1 MPRWS
6 LVSAVIRRDVVAY
19 FSNPI
24 GYVFITV
31 FVGLSALSAFWPD
44 EFFASNLATLDT
56 LTDKLPVLLLFFVPA
71 ITMGVW
77 ADERRQ
83 GTEELLL
90 TLPATE
96 LELVLGKYGASLSTY
111 AIALLFSLMHVLVLT
126 LVGDPDWGL
135 LIATYFGYFLL
146 GASLLS
152 MGMIGSLFAG
162 SPTVAFIYG
171 AILCG
176 SAVFF
181 ARFGELVTDPG
192 TPMNRFFVEGS
203 VLFPFREAANGVVTL
218 QTLFTA
224 VTTIAAMILLAVVV
238 LAARRRGR
246 LSPHGPVRF
255 AAVAL
260 LGLSVSI
267 LASRAAFRVD
277 LTAERLN
284 TLSATTDEVLAKL
297 DPERPVYLR
306 AYVSSNVPHDYVGV
320 RKKLLQTLREYDAR
334 AGGSIVLEVR
344 PTEPYSEAAREAE
357 EQYGIQ
363 AQDVQAERGGS
374 ATFDRIYLGV
384 AATCGAQRVVLPFMH
399 RRFSAEYEIT
409 RALRVVSQ
417 EKRKRL
423 GLLVTDAKVTGGF
436 DFNSMRQNPEWMIVT
451 ELRQQYEVVD
461 VPPDAEYPADLDV
474 LLAIAPSSLAQAPL
488 DRFQRYVLSGK
499 PVVLVEDPLPRVNPA
514 LSPNEAK
521 GSDRNP
527 FMQGQPPPEQKGDF
541 AAVARA
547 MGVRLQSREVVWD
560 QWNPLPRYGTIP
572 REIVFIGEGNGA
584 KHPFGEQVPIT
595 DGLQLV
601 VALWGGHVERASDR
615 VTLTPLLVTGA
626 GAGTH
631 PYDRLVRKSFF
642 GFQGVNQLPT
652 TTPTGRAYV
661 LAALVSGDLAPPE
674 NGGEKKSVNACV
686 LADLD
691 MVSDAFFQFRQS
703 GPEDFRFDNVEFIL
717 NCIDWLAGDHSFIQ
731 LRTRRPQHRP
741 LQHIADRTKRFEDQH
756 DTQVRASE
764 EKKDTRLAEEQA
776 RLNQAVEAIRARK
789 DLDEQQ
795 KRIQERQ
802 EQEAAQRRYDVA
814 KVQIEGD
821 YERDR
826 YLARIDLEEQRRG
839 IQNFTRLWAL
849 ILPPVPALLL
859 GLFILG
865 ARWSREREATR

>member
-1 MPRWS
+1 MMPRWS
-6 LVSAVIRRDVVAY
+6 LVSAVVRRDVVAY
-19 FSNPI
+19 FGNPI

-31 FVGLSALSAFWPD
+31 FVLLGAFFAFWPD

-56 LTDKLPVLLLFFVPA
+56 LTARLPVLLLFFVPA
-71 ITMGVW
+71 VTMGCW

-96 LELVLGKYGASLSTY
+96 LELVLGKYGAALTTY

-135 LIATYFGYFLL
+135 LVATFFGYFLL
-146 GASLLS
+146 GASLLA
-152 MGMIGSLFAG
+152 MGMIGSLFAS
-162 SPTVAFIYG
+162 SPTVGFIYG

-176 SAVFF
+176 AAVFF
-181 ARFGELVTDPG
+181 DAFGQLVTNPG

-203 VLFPFREAANGVVTL
+203 VLYPFREAANGVVTL
-218 QTLFTA
+218 QTLCTA
-224 VTTIAAMILLAVVV
+224 VATIAAMILLAVVV
-238 LAARRRGR
+238 LAARRRGQ
-246 LSPHGPVRF
+246 LSPHGPIRF
-255 AAVAL
+255 AAVGL
-260 LGLSVSI
+260 LGLSLSI
-267 LASRAAFRVD
+267 LGSRAAFRVD

-284 TLSATTDEVLAKL
+284 TLSATTDEVLARL
-297 DPERPVYLR
+297 DADTPVYLR
-306 AYVSSNVPHDYVGV
+306 AYVSSQVPHDYVGV

-334 AGGSIVLEVR
+334 AGGAIVLEVR

-384 AATCGAQRVVLPFMH
+384 AATCGAQRVVVPFMH
-399 RRFSAEYEIT
+399 RRYSAEYEIT

-423 GLLVTDAKVTGGF
+423 GLLTTDAKVTGGF
-436 DFNSMRQNPEWMIVT
+436 DFTSMRQNPEWMIAT

-461 VPPDAEYPADLDV
+461 VPPDSDYPADLDV
-474 LLAIAPSSLAQAPL
+474 LLAIAPSSLTQPQL
-488 DRFQRYVLSGK
+488 DRFQRYVVSGK
-499 PVVLVEDPLPRVNPA
+499 PVVLVEDPLPRVNFA
-514 LSPNEAK
+514 LSPNEPK
-521 GSDRNP
+521 GSGRNP
-527 FMQGQPPPEQKGDF
+527 FMQGGPPPEQKGDF

-547 MGVRLQSREVVWD
+547 MGVRLQAREVVWD

-572 REIVFIGEGNGA
+572 REIVFVGDGNGA
-584 KHPFGEQVPIT
+584 KHPFGEGVPVT
-595 DGLQLV
+595 EGLQLV
-601 VALWGGHVERASDR
+601 VALWGGHLERASDA
-615 VTLTPLLVTGA
+615 VTLTPLLVTGG

-631 PYDRLVRKSFF
+631 AYDRLVRKSFL
-642 GFQGVNQLPT
+642 GMQGVNQLPT

-661 LAALVSGDLAPPE
+661 LAALVSGTLAPE

-691 MVSDAFFQFRQS
+691 MISDAFFQFRQS

-717 NCIDWLAGDHSFIQ
+717 NCIDYLAGDHSFIR
-731 LRTRRPQHRP
+731 LRTRRPEHRP
-741 LQHIADRTKRFEDQH
+741 LRRIEEQTKGFQDDHDRE
-756 DTQVRASE
+756 VRAAE
-764 EKKDTRLAEEQA
+764 EEKDTRLAEEQA
-776 RLNQAVEAIRARK
+776 RLNQDVKEIEERK
-789 DLDEQQ
+789 DIDPQQ
-795 KRIQERQ
+795 KEIMKRQ
-802 EQEAAQRRYDVA
+802 AEGAAQRRFDVA

-821 YERDR
+821 YERKR
-826 YLARIDLEEQRRG
+826 YLARIDLEEKRRG
-839 IQNFTRLWAL
+839 IQNFTRAWAL

-859 GLFILG
+859 GLLVLG